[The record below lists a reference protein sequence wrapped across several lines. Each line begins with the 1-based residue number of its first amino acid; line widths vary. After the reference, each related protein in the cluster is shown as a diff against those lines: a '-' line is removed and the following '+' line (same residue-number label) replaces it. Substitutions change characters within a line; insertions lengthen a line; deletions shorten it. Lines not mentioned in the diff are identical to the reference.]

1 VPHLQRAQSGR
12 RGRTGLL
19 VVGRLVVVAVVVVVV
34 GTPVVVVDEATVV
47 LPAYVVLV
55 FLVCVVQIRL
65 CLVRHDRLRRTWT
78 RARC

>member
-1 VPHLQRAQSGR
+1 MPHLKRAQSGR

-19 VVGRLVVVAVVVVVV
+19 VVGRLVVVVVVV